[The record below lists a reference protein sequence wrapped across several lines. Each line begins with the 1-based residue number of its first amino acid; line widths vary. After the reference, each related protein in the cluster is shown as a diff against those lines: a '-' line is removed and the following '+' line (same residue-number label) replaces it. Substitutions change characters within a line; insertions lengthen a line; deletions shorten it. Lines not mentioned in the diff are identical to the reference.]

1 MSRAFTWLAP
11 FAVLQMVTPA
21 PAQASLIM
29 VPSCGGTGGMVPLRV
44 PHKNDGSKNLPC
56 CKVCHIS
63 MRKRSAADSCCGEEE
78 DPDAA

>member
-1 MSRAFTWLAP
+1 MSRMLKWLAP
-11 FAVLQMVTPA
+11 FAVLQLAIPA

-29 VPSCGGTGGMVPLRV
+29 VPSCGGTGGMVPLR
-44 PHKNDGSKNLPC
+44 LPLKGNGDKDQSC

-63 MRKRSAADSCCGEEE
+63 MRKRIAADICCGEEE